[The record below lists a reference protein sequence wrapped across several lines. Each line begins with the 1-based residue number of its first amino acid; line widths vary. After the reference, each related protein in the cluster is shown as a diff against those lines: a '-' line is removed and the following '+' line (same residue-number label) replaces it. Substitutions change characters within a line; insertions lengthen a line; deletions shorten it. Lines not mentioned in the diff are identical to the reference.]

1 MPPALV
7 YDISTLTNYL
17 YKRIIREDV
26 YKGQGETGTGVIDTR
41 M

>member
-26 YKGQGETGTGVIDTR
+26 YKGQGETVREVIEIK